1 MLMTLG
7 DKYGIIPLIG
17 DIEVTPIGLFTQ
29 TATQIM
35 GGSIHIKITTKY
47 FMNFELLLKN
57 V

>member
-7 DKYGIIPLIG
+7 VKYGIIPLIG

-29 TATQIM
+29 TATQIT
-35 GGSIHIKITTKY
+35 GDSIHITITTKY